1 MAKMAAIYGIRA
13 SADRQYFYIGST
25 KYEAEKRFGAHMS
38 LVRLGK
44 HHNLHFQNKVKKLNF
59 DVTVDVI
66 QEVEESEQ
74 FDVEEKVIKQ
84 YVKDGHKL
92 VNRMH
97 NGFSLSLVPSFDE
110 REDYAERHYRTLTPE
125 KFWAGYRMTQSC
137 DVPRTSLEAAFLDVL
152 RNLMSTMLSRYPDE
166 VKRDY
171 GWQLS

>member
-1 MAKMAAIYGIRA
+1 MAVIYGIRPRA
-13 SADRQYFYIGST
+13 EKTYFYIGST
-25 KYEAEKRFGAHMS
+25 RYGAEKRFGDHMS
-38 LVRLGK
+38 LVRTGK
-44 HHNLHFQNKVKKLNF
+44 HHNPHFQNKVKKLNF
-59 DVTVDVI
+59 DVVCDVI

-84 YVKDGHKL
+84 YVKDGNKL

-97 NGFSLSLVPSFDE
+97 NGYSLSLIPGYNE
-110 REDYAERHYRTLTPE
+110 REDYAEKHYRALTPE
-125 KFWAGYRMTQSC
+125 KFWLGYRMTQSC